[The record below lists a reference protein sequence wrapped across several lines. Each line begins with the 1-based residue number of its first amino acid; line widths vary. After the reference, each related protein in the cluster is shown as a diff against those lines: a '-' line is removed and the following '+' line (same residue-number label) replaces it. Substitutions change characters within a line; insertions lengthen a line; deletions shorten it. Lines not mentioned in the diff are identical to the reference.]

1 MNRFLIIATAAF
13 CTALLGACASGD
25 DTGTS
30 TSAFQHISIARNGDV
45 IAQSHDGSSARI
57 SATGDLD
64 IRGRSVA
71 VTPSQRELL
80 RDYHAEALTL
90 RNDAIAT
97 GTAGVETGMHAL
109 DAVAK
114 GLASGKPDSIDAEI
128 TPRANKVDALA
139 QTVCRDLEHLYT
151 DQTAVAATLP
161 EFAPYATIEEREV
174 SGCPAKQV
182 VVNRP

>member
-13 CTALLGACASGD
+13 CITLLGACASGD

-30 TSAFQHISIARNGDV
+30 TSALQHISIARNGDV
-45 IAQSHDGSSARI
+45 IAHAHDGSSARI
-57 SATGDLD
+57 SATGDLE

-71 VTPSQRELL
+71 VTSSQRDLL
-80 RDYHAEALTL
+80 QGYHAAALAL

-97 GTAGVETGMHAL
+97 GKAGVETGMHAL

-139 QTVCRDLEHLYT
+139 QTVCRDLEHLHA
-151 DQTAVAATLP
+151 DQTAVAAALP
-161 EFAPYATIEEREV
+161 AFAPYATIEQREV
-174 SGCPAKQV
+174 SGCSATQ